1 MNRVTFL
8 DHSGFIVTTDD
19 AVMVFDYYR
28 DPAHALKHVLD
39 NNENKP
45 VVFFVTHHHPDHYS
59 KSIYEL
65 AQNHKRIYVLSNDV
79 YPQNVPSDL
88 AVAGMSKGDI
98 IEDLPGIKSVKA
110 YGSTDEGVSF
120 MVTTTSGETIFHA
133 GDLNDWHWQDEA
145 SMKEV
150 EKADGQFRVAVNR
163 IASEVPSVDIAF
175 FPVDVRLGSDYARG
189 ARVFL
194 QSIKVRDFFPMHFS
208 GDYHKAC
215 DFSSYETP
223 GTECHCLHTP
233 GESIELG

>member
-45 VVFFVTHHHPDHYS
+45 VAFFVTHHHPDHYS

-65 AQNHKRIYVLSNDV
+65 AQNHKRTYVLSNDV

-120 MVTTTSGETIFHA
+120 LVTTTSGETIFHA

>member
-65 AQNHKRIYVLSNDV
+65 AQNHKRTYVLSNDV

-120 MVTTTSGETIFHA
+120 LVTTTSGETIFHA

-150 EKADGQFRVAVNR
+150 EKANGQFRVAVNR
-163 IASEVPSVDIAF
+163 IASEVPSVDI
-175 FPVDVRLGSDYARG
+175 
-189 ARVFL
+189 
-194 QSIKVRDFFPMHFS
+194 
-208 GDYHKAC
+208 
-215 DFSSYETP
+215 ETP
-223 GTECHCLHTP
+223 GTESHCLHTP